1 MLEAI
6 QEQISSLDPLLVFVT
21 LIIII
26 LLVFFLFASRFLVI
40 KKKDDR
46 PEALRRLDKATKDIK
61 DRLKNGELSAQSKIP
76 EELKEAGSLAD
87 QEKYDEVNKKL
98 DHIEEQLGTSYEA
111 GPQEEEV
118 I

>member
-1 MLEAI
+1 MI
-6 QEQISSLDPLLVFVT
+6 QEYLSSLDPLHAFAALILV
-21 LIIII
+21 I
-26 LLVFFLFASRFLVI
+26 LLVFLLFASRFVVI

-46 PEALRRLDKATKDIK
+46 PEALRRLDEATNDIK

-87 QEKYDEVNKKL
+87 QEKYDEVHKKL
-98 DHIEEQLGTSYEA
+98 DHIEEQLGVSYEA
-111 GPQEEEV
+111 GPEEEEV